1 VHDPL
6 SVADLVHD
14 ELRQR
19 IESGYDIS
27 GIEADLA
34 ATPTDHLDR
43 LEALYLELV
52 ATKRRSDWAY
62 QEPESLEEIL
72 DAMPAGRLDP
82 TDFRRPP
89 PTELV
94 NRILGGWL
102 GRIAGCNL
110 GKPVENGDFWA
121 PDRIRAYLE
130 RANAYP
136 LRDYIPALDPMPD
149 GFQLHRS
156 WPETTLGRVRGSA
169 RDDDIDYSILG
180 VWLLERYGLEL
191 SPSVVANAWLT
202 FLPYLQVFTA
212 ERAVL
217 VNVLHNVPIELAG
230 ETRNPYREWIGALI
244 RADVCGWVLPGRPG
258 AAARLVY
265 SDASLSHRSNGIYA
279 AMWAAA
285 LVSLAC
291 VAGTVRE
298 AVEQSLDH
306 VPSRSRLAEALSG
319 VHDLYRTGC
328 TWEAAVE
335 EIRARFGHYGWVH
348 SINNAC
354 LITAGLLWGEGDF
367 TATVGLTVQGAWDT
381 DSNAATAGSV
391 VGTVLGADQLPRH
404 FIEPLED
411 RTRSA
416 VFGYDNSRISELAS
430 RTTALAEAHL
440 DSSPPLTPGRSPGW
454 SPVSTSHAARD
465 VDAVHGVHA
474 TYSVRNPG
482 TAPAA
487 GNHESGAS

>member
-19 IESGYDIS
+19 SESGYDIS
-27 GIEADLA
+27 NVEPDLA
-34 ATPTDHLDR
+34 ATAKDDLDR
-43 LEALYLELV
+43 LGVLYQELIN
-52 ATKRRSDWAY
+52 TTRRSGWSY
-62 QEPESLEEIL
+62 QEPDSLEGIL
-72 DAMPAGRLDP
+72 DAMPARPMDG
-82 TDFRRPP
+82 TDLPRPP
-89 PTELV
+89 PAELA

-110 GKPVENGDFWA
+110 GKPVENGASWT

-130 RANAYP
+130 MADAYP

-149 GFQLHRS
+149 GFQFHRS
-156 WPETTLGRVRGSA
+156 WPDTTRGRIQGSA
-169 RDDDIDYSILG
+169 RDDDIDYSILS
-180 VWLLERYGLEL
+180 VWLLERYGFQLT
-191 SPSVVANAWLT
+191 PSLVANAWLS

-217 VNVLHNVPIELAG
+217 VNLLHNVPIALVG

-244 RADVCGWVLPGRPG
+244 RADVFGWTLPGRPG
-258 AAARLVY
+258 SAARLVY
-265 SDASLSHRSNGIYA
+265 SDASLSHRCNGLYS

-285 LVSLAC
+285 LVSSAC
-291 VAGTVRE
+291 AAGTVQE
-298 AVEQSLDH
+298 AVEQSLDY
-306 VPSRSRLAEALSG
+306 VPADSRLAEALSS
-319 VHDLYRTGC
+319 VHDLYRTGS
-328 TWEAAVE
+328 TWEAAVG
-335 EIRARFGHYGWVH
+335 EIRARFGHYSWVH

-391 VGTVLGADQLPRH
+391 VGTVLGAAKLPRH

-416 VFGYDNSRISELAS
+416 VFGYDNSRISDLAS
-430 RTTALAEAHL
+430 RTTALAEAGLESSRHL
-440 DSSPPLTPGRSPGW
+440 
-454 SPVSTSHAARD
+454 HASR
-465 VDAVHGVHA
+465 
-474 TYSVRNPG
+474 VR
-482 TAPAA
+482 
-487 GNHESGAS
+487 

>member
-19 IESGYDIS
+19 IESGYDVS

-34 ATPTDHLDR
+34 ATPTDDLDR
-43 LEALYLELV
+43 LEALYLELIK
-52 ATKRRSDWAY
+52 TKQRSDWAY
-62 QEPESLEEIL
+62 EEPELLDEIIA
-72 DAMPAGRLDP
+72 AMPARPLGAADLL
-82 TDFRRPP
+82 RPP
-89 PTELV
+89 PAELA

-110 GKPVENGDFWA
+110 GKPVENGDFWT
-121 PDRIRAYLE
+121 PDRIRTYLE
-130 RANAYP
+130 MAHAYP
-136 LRDYIPALDPMPD
+136 LRDYIPALDPVPD
-149 GFQLHRS
+149 GFWLHRS

-191 SPSVVANAWLT
+191 SPSVIANAWLT

-217 VNVLHNVPIELAG
+217 VNVLHNVPIASVG

-244 RADVCGWVLPGRPG
+244 RADVCGWALPGQPG
-258 AAARLVY
+258 AAARLAY
-265 SDASLSHRSNGIYA
+265 SDASLSHRRNGIYA

-291 VAGTVRE
+291 VADTVRE
-298 AVEQSLDH
+298 AVERSLEY
-306 VPSRSRLAEALSG
+306 VPVRSRLAEALSW
-319 VHDLYRTGC
+319 VQDLYRTGC

-335 EIRARFGHYGWVH
+335 EIRARFGHYSWVH
-348 SINNAC
+348 SVNNAC
-354 LITAGLLWGEGDF
+354 LITAGLLWGDRDF
-367 TATVGLTVQGAWDT
+367 SATVGLTVQGAWDT

-391 VGTVLGADQLPRH
+391 VGTVLGAAKLPHH
-404 FIEPLED
+404 FIEPLQD
-411 RTRSA
+411 RTRS
-416 VFGYDNSRISELAS
+416 VIFGYDNSRISELAR
-430 RTTALAEAHL
+430 RTTALAQ
-440 DSSPPLTPGRSPGW
+440 R
-454 SPVSTSHAARD
+454 AR
-465 VDAVHGVHA
+465 
-474 TYSVRNPG
+474 
-482 TAPAA
+482 
-487 GNHESGAS
+487 